1 MIDVSSNSSEAGR
14 SDSALDPGA
23 PIIEF
28 QDVGLWFRL
37 QARRPRSLREVLL
50 RRRRSDASDTRWAL
64 RNVNFVC
71 REGESWG
78 IIGHN
83 GAGKSTL
90 CLMLASILTPDEGVA
105 TVRGKVSA
113 LVTLGAAFNKA
124 LTGRDNIQL
133 YAAYLGIPAK
143 VLAAKMDEIIDFS
156 ELQEFID
163 EPIRN
168 YSTGMRA
175 RLGFAVATSLDPEI
189 LILDEVL
196 SVGDRG
202 FRVKSQ
208 KRIKSMMKRSKCIL
222 TVSHSTSF
230 LRAITT
236 HCLWLDRG
244 SVHMMGP
251 ASEVLDAYE
260 ATDDLGTRAD

>member
-1 MIDVSSNSSEAGR
+1 MIDVSSNSSEV
-14 SDSALDPGA
+14 DSGGLAPGPSA

-37 QARRPRSLREVLL
+37 QARRTRSLRELLL
-50 RRRRSDASDTRWAL
+50 RRRRPDSNDMRWAL
-64 RNVNFVC
+64 RGVNFVC

-83 GAGKSTL
+83 GAGKSTF

-113 LVTLGAAFNKA
+113 LVTLGAAFNVA

-133 YAAYLGIPAK
+133 YAAYLGIADK
-143 VLAAKMDEIIDFS
+143 VLASKMDEIIEFS

-202 FRVKSQ
+202 FRAKSK
-208 KRIKSMMKRSKCIL
+208 KRIESMMKRSKCIL

-230 LRAITT
+230 LRSITT
-236 HCLWLDRG
+236 HCLWLDKG
-244 SVHMMGP
+244 SVRMAGP
-251 ASEVLDAYE
+251 ATEVLDAYE
-260 ATDDLGTRAD
+260 GNAG